1 MSDQLLDALNAGE
14 WRSGAELAT
23 QLGITRAAVWKRIL
37 RLREAGYEIE
47 ALAGRGYRL
56 RAAPDRLLPHEV
68 LRHIEDCGVRFDVV
82 HRDEVDST
90 NSLAAA
96 LARAGATEGTA
107 VVAETQTAGRGR
119 LGRTWSSPPNRN
131 LYLSL
136 VLRPPLPP
144 TAVPQITLVAAV
156 SVVRAIA
163 ELVPEEP
170 AIKWPNDV
178 QLGGRKIAGILTELE
193 AEAERVRFII
203 LGIGVNLNVTTGELP
218 RDLRASATSLR
229 IASGRTVDRCRFTG
243 RLLTHWAR
251 DYAAFLQSGF
261 ADLRPDY
268 ERHHALPGRRVDVSG
283 ATSVSGIV
291 RGIAS
296 DGALL
301 VDTGTRTE
309 RVVAGEVT
317 LRGPRA

>member
-1 MSDQLLDALNAGE
+1 MSDQLLDALTAGE
-14 WRSGAELAT
+14 WRSGAELAI

-56 RAAPDRLLPHEV
+56 RAAPDRLLPYEV

-136 VLRPPLPP
+136 VLRPPCPRRRFRRSP
-144 TAVPQITLVAAV
+144 WSRRSA
-156 SVVRAIA
+156 SS
-163 ELVPEEP
+163 
-170 AIKWPNDV
+170 
-178 QLGGRKIAGILTELE
+178 GRS
-193 AEAERVRFII
+193 RSSR
-203 LGIGVNLNVTTGELP
+203 P
-218 RDLRASATSLR
+218 RSPRS
-229 IASGRTVDRCRFTG
+229 SGRTTSSSADG
-243 RLLTHWAR
+243 R
-251 DYAAFLQSGF
+251 S
-261 ADLRPDY
+261 P
-268 ERHHALPGRRVDVSG
+268 
-283 ATSVSGIV
+283 
-291 RGIAS
+291 AS
-296 DGALL
+296 
-301 VDTGTRTE
+301 
-309 RVVAGEVT
+309 
-317 LRGPRA
+317 